1 MCKDLLSSVVETD
14 FFELI
19 KSNFWA
25 TFSWNEQLLSN
36 FFLKWATFG
45 QLLKIFGANFERYPS
60 NLCKSLDTTEISFQ
74 LWSITAPLS
83 DLTRNGQP
91 NKVEWG
97 EAQEKAYQTIKSYL
111 TIEPILRLSDQA
123 KTYFLW
129 TDASSNGIGAV
140 LMQRQ
145 IVKCEAQLLYHRERV
160 PSDCMGNQ
168 EISSIFVS
176 FTFFAADW
184 PRAAEVHGQC
194 KIDQRTTHAMGGV
207 ATKLQFQGG
216 SH

>member
-1 MCKDLLSSVVETD
+1 MQRFTFISSRNW
-14 FFELI
+14 FFWVY
-19 KSNFWA
+19 KK
-25 TFSWNEQLLSN
+25 QLLSN

-74 LWSITAPLS
+74 PWSITAPLS

-97 EAQEKAYQTIKSYL
+97 EAEEKAYQTIKSYL

-140 LMQRQ
+140 LMQRHDEKFFLVCYASKKLSSVERNYSTFKKECLA
-145 IVKCEAQLLYHRERV
+145 IVWESRDFIYICMVYLLCCRQTTSRWGTWTAQNI
-160 PSDCMGNQ
+160 P
-168 EISSIFVS
+168 
-176 FTFFAADW
+176 
-184 PRAAEVHGQC
+184 
-194 KIDQRTTHAMGGV
+194 THDSCDG
-207 ATKLQFQGG
+207 LCF
-216 SH
+216 

>member
-19 KSNFWA
+19 KSNF
-25 TFSWNEQLLSN
+25 
-36 FFLKWATFG
+36 WATFG

-140 LMQRQ
+140 LMQRHDEKFFLVCYASKKLSSVERNA
-145 IVKCEAQLLYHRERV
+145 IVWESRDFIYICMVYLLCCR
-160 PSDCMGNQ
+160 Q
-168 EISSIFVS
+168 
-176 FTFFAADW
+176 
-184 PRAAEVHGQC
+184 
-194 KIDQRTTHAMGGV
+194 TTSRWG
-207 ATKLQFQGG
+207 T
-216 SH
+216 